1 MEALRREGVRHLVLD
16 EVDQLLAEGFSSQ
29 VEYFLTVLPAR
40 RQVLAVS
47 ATFTKELHD
56 YLDTIMHR
64 PHLISVVKD
73 TVALK
78 GVRQFFLDVAL
89 TPDAGACAHNN
100 HAAAGPGCSPQQA
113 SSVPDGRDKLKSK
126 MQGLVQVL
134 ETTPFHQCVVFTNSR
149 VLGQRVARLLEQ
161 IGFPAAFVC
170 GSMPQDA
177 RLEAISRLRAFEL
190 RVLVSS
196 DLTSRGI
203 DVERLNLVVNLELP
217 TSYDTYLHRVGRTG
231 RFGRQVFQ

>member
-1 MEALRREGVRHLVLD
+1 M
-16 EVDQLLAEGFSSQ
+16 
-29 VEYFLTVLPAR
+29 
-40 RQVLAVS
+40 
-47 ATFTKELHD
+47 
-56 YLDTIMHR
+56 
-64 PHLISVVKD
+64 
-73 TVALK
+73 
-78 GVRQFFLDVAL
+78 
-89 TPDAGACAHNN
+89 
-100 HAAAGPGCSPQQA
+100 
-113 SSVPDGRDKLKSK
+113 PDGRDKLKSK

>member
-47 ATFTKELHD
+47 TTLTKELHD

-100 HAAAGPGCSPQQA
+100 HAASGPNSSPLQ
-113 SSVPDGRDKLKSK
+113 
-126 MQGLVQVL
+126 
-134 ETTPFHQCVVFTNSR
+134 ET
-149 VLGQRVARLLEQ
+149 
-161 IGFPAAFVC
+161 GF
-170 GSMPQDA
+170 
-177 RLEAISRLRAFEL
+177 LRA
-190 RVLVSS
+190 
-196 DLTSRGI
+196 
-203 DVERLNLVVNLELP
+203 
-217 TSYDTYLHRVGRTG
+217 
-231 RFGRQVFQ
+231 